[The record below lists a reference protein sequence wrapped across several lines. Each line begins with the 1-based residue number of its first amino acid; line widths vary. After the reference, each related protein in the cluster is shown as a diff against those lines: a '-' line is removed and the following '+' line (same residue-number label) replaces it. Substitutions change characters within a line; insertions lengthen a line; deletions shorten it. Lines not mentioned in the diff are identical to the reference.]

1 VSGRDP
7 AARESLVLPLLFLT
21 VALLGGFRLLPGDGG
36 SMRFVPP
43 PLIGLVLAVVLMGA
57 MVRARLLVPDA
68 LVGGARSTLASV
80 NGGLVILTL
89 LAATAQ
95 VLCGLSPE
103 AGLMRVA
110 YYFVLVVLVWNT
122 LAAAPDRLRLLHSL
136 FVILGA
142 ALVFKHVIL
151 SALFDDEGG
160 MVKRMLLALMEGVSV
175 GSVETER
182 LHEATG
188 YVAFGNVLLYL
199 LGLAL
204 LPAGVRSTAMVM
216 AHPVDAELAPT
227 RASDA
232 AAASGTLP

>member
-1 VSGRDP
+1 VSGRSV
-7 AARESLVLPLLFLT
+7 AAREAVVLPLIFLT
-21 VALLGGFRLLPGDGG
+21 VALLGGLRLLPGGAD
-36 SMRFVPP
+36 MRFVPP

-57 MVRARLLVPDA
+57 MVRARLLVPDE
-68 LVGGARSTLASV
+68 LVGAPRGALASV
-80 NGGLVILTL
+80 SGGLVILTL

-95 VLCGLSPE
+95 VLSGLSPE

-122 LAAAPDRLRLLHSL
+122 LAAAPDRPRLLHSL

-151 SALFDDEGG
+151 SALFDTEGG
-160 MVKRMLLALMEGVSV
+160 IVKRMLLAVMEGVST

-204 LPAGVRSTAMVM
+204 LPRPRAALM
-216 AHPVDAELAPT
+216 ASRT
-227 RASDA
+227 GT
-232 AAASGTLP
+232 GTLDAGQVSFVGTGEGSGLT

>member
-1 VSGRDP
+1 MTAPRTT
-7 AARESLVLPLLFLT
+7 AREAFVLPLIFLT
-21 VALLGGFRLLPGDGG
+21 VALLGGFRLLPGDAGA
-36 SMRFVPP
+36 MRFVPP
-43 PLIGLVLAVVLMGA
+43 PLLGLVLAVILMGA

-68 LVGGARSTLASV
+68 LVGGARSGLASV
-80 NGGLVILTL
+80 SGGAVILAL

-95 VLCGLSPE
+95 VLSGLSPE
-103 AGLMRVA
+103 AGLMRIA

-122 LAAAPDRLRLLHSL
+122 LAAAPDRPRLLHSL

-151 SALFDDEGG
+151 AALFDAEGG
-160 MVKRMLLALMEGVSV
+160 IVKRMVLAVMEGVSV

-204 LPAGVRSTAMVM
+204 LPGAAPTTALVT
-216 AHPVDAELAPT
+216 AHPVDV
-227 RASDA
+227 D
-232 AAASGTLP
+232 

>member
-1 VSGRDP
+1 MTERT
-7 AARESLVLPLLFLT
+7 AAREALGLPLLFLT

-36 SMRFVPP
+36 AMRFAPP
-43 PLIGLVLAVVLMGA
+43 PLVGLVLAVVLMGA

-68 LVGGARSTLASV
+68 LIGSSRSGLASV
-80 NGGLVILTL
+80 NGGVVLLTL

-95 VLCGLSPE
+95 VLSGLSPE
-103 AGLMRVA
+103 AGLMRMA

-122 LAAAPDRLRLLHSL
+122 LAAAPDRPRLLHSL

-151 SALFDDEGG
+151 SALFDAEGG
-160 MVKRMLLALMEGVSV
+160 IVKRVLLAVLEGASL

-182 LHEATG
+182 LHDATG

-204 LPAGVRSTAMVM
+204 LPTAGPSFGMVTARAVGEDL
-216 AHPVDAELAPT
+216 AAARAATPVD
-227 RASDA
+227 
-232 AAASGTLP
+232 

>member
-1 VSGRDP
+1 MSERSLAP
-7 AARESLVLPLLFLT
+7 REAFVLPLLFLT

-36 SMRFVPP
+36 AMRFVAP
-43 PLIGLVLAVVLMGA
+43 PLIGLVLAVILIGA

-68 LVGGARSTLASV
+68 LVGGARTGLASAS
-80 NGGLVILTL
+80 GGLVILTL
-89 LAATAQ
+89 LVATAQ
-95 VLCGLSPE
+95 VLSGLSPE
-103 AGLMRVA
+103 AGLMRIA

-122 LAAAPDRLRLLHSL
+122 LAAAPDRPRLLHSL

-151 SALFDDEGG
+151 SSLFDTEGG
-160 MVKRMLLALMEGVSV
+160 MVKRMVLAVMEGVSI

-182 LHEATG
+182 LHDATG

-204 LPAGVRSTAMVM
+204 LPTRIPSSTAMAVVE
-216 AHPVDAELAPT
+216 PEDAELAPLRRST
-227 RASDA
+227 
-232 AAASGTLP
+232 P

>member
-1 VSGRDP
+1 MSERSL
-7 AARESLVLPLLFLT
+7 AAREAFVLPMIFLT
-21 VALLGGFRLLPGDGG
+21 VALLGGLRLLPGD
-36 SMRFVPP
+36 SANMRFVPP
-43 PLIGLVLAVVLMGA
+43 PLIGLVLAVILMGA

-68 LVGGARSTLASV
+68 LVGAPRGGLASV
-80 NGGLVILTL
+80 SGGLVILTL

-95 VLCGLSPE
+95 VLSGLSPE
-103 AGLMRVA
+103 AGLMRIA

-122 LAAAPDRLRLLHSL
+122 LAAAPDRPRLLHSL

-151 SALFDDEGG
+151 SALFDTEGG
-160 MVKRMLLALMEGVSV
+160 MVKRMLLAVMEGVST

-204 LPAGVRSTAMVM
+204 LPAAPRGRGVALV
-216 AHPVDAELAPT
+216 P
-227 RASDA
+227 A
-232 AAASGTLP
+232 ADEAAIVVGERVS